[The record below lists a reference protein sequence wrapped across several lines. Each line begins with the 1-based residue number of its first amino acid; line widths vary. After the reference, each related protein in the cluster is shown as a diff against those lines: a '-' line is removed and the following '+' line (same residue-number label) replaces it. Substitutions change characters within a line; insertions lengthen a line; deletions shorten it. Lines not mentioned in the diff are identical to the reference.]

1 MRLSFGVDLMENKH
15 NKPSEPRQPIAV
27 VKPRSHFVRTSLIL
41 LVIAILA
48 VGFWRNWFV
57 FSSHESPESEKVD
70 LKLSVD
76 TAKIKAD
83 TKLATEK
90 TKEEAAKL
98 SAKVKEEAQ
107 QLRKQSP

>member
-1 MRLSFGVDLMENKH
+1 MENKP
-15 NKPSEPRQPIAV
+15 NKPPEPRQPVAV
-27 VKPRSHFVRTSLIL
+27 VRPRTHFLRTFLIL
-41 LVIAILA
+41 VIVALVA

-57 FSSHESPESEKVD
+57 FSSHESPESQKVD

-76 TAKIKAD
+76 TAKIKED
-83 TKLATEK
+83 TKIATEK